1 MGSSSISIG
10 YIAYT
15 AQIPSTE
22 LQTRVVSVCMG
33 CGHPAAQLLQL
44 LRVVS
49 VECVWDA
56 VTRRQDLLAN
66 RPSPYPSQVQR
77 QSPSN
82 TNRCWKCERDVGLM
96 AIPT

>member
-1 MGSSSISIG
+1 MLRTLVALYRVLLCSIG

-22 LQTRVVSVCMG
+22 LQTRVVSACMG
-33 CGHPAAQLLQL
+33 CGHPAAQLLQLLQL

-56 VTRRQDLLAN
+56 VTVLPAAQ
-66 RPSPYPSQVQR
+66 
-77 QSPSN
+77 
-82 TNRCWKCERDVGLM
+82 
-96 AIPT
+96 